1 MSNLPAVE
9 ATKRAVH
16 DTRTRVLLSKTK
28 MTSIAEACGRN
39 RMTVAKWLDGDDIS
53 LAAYIAAQQ
62 LSGGDP
68 IETLANALNADNT
81 DPALAAENIIPALAE
96 GGAKRVDI
104 RQPLRCKRR
113 GVVTA
118 RSQICSKL
126 MGHPGVQYAV
136 TSFPESA
143 SLPLKTTPPCVL
155 VDVVSFW
162 EIACVSASSNGPIS
176 SSLKRIFHCAM

>member
-1 MSNLPAVE
+1 MPNLPAVE

-68 IETLANALNADNT
+68 IETLTN
-81 DPALAAENIIPALAE
+81 ALAAENTIPALAE
-96 GGAKRVDI
+96 GGA
-104 RQPLRCKRR
+104 
-113 GVVTA
+113 
-118 RSQICSKL
+118 
-126 MGHPGVQYAV
+126 
-136 TSFPESA
+136 E
-143 SLPLKTTPPCVL
+143 
-155 VDVVSFW
+155 
-162 EIACVSASSNGPIS
+162 
-176 SSLKRIFHCAM
+176 

>member
-1 MSNLPAVE
+1 MPNLPAVE

-28 MTSIAEACGRN
+28 MTSIAEACGHN

-96 GGAKRVDI
+96 GGAK
-104 RQPLRCKRR
+104 
-113 GVVTA
+113 
-118 RSQICSKL
+118 
-126 MGHPGVQYAV
+126 
-136 TSFPESA
+136 
-143 SLPLKTTPPCVL
+143 
-155 VDVVSFW
+155 
-162 EIACVSASSNGPIS
+162 
-176 SSLKRIFHCAM
+176 

>member
-1 MSNLPAVE
+1 MPNVPAVE

-68 IETLANALNADNT
+68 IETLANALNAENT
-81 DPALAAENIIPALAE
+81 IPALGKEGAE
-96 GGAKRVDI
+96 
-104 RQPLRCKRR
+104 
-113 GVVTA
+113 
-118 RSQICSKL
+118 
-126 MGHPGVQYAV
+126 
-136 TSFPESA
+136 
-143 SLPLKTTPPCVL
+143 
-155 VDVVSFW
+155 
-162 EIACVSASSNGPIS
+162 
-176 SSLKRIFHCAM
+176 

>member
-1 MSNLPAVE
+1 MPNLPAVE

-68 IETLANALNADNT
+68 IETLANALNAENT
-81 DPALAAENIIPALAE
+81 IPALGKE
-96 GGAKRVDI
+96 GA
-104 RQPLRCKRR
+104 
-113 GVVTA
+113 
-118 RSQICSKL
+118 
-126 MGHPGVQYAV
+126 
-136 TSFPESA
+136 
-143 SLPLKTTPPCVL
+143 
-155 VDVVSFW
+155 
-162 EIACVSASSNGPIS
+162 
-176 SSLKRIFHCAM
+176 

>member
-39 RMTVAKWLDGDDIS
+39 HMTVAKWLDGDDIS

-96 GGAKRVDI
+96 GGAK
-104 RQPLRCKRR
+104 
-113 GVVTA
+113 
-118 RSQICSKL
+118 
-126 MGHPGVQYAV
+126 
-136 TSFPESA
+136 
-143 SLPLKTTPPCVL
+143 
-155 VDVVSFW
+155 
-162 EIACVSASSNGPIS
+162 
-176 SSLKRIFHCAM
+176 